1 MARKV
6 QPAEGFEKALVVVEY
21 HAPVRPGLW
30 YEVAG
35 EPDLEEEEEE
45 EEEEEVGEAA
55 GGREAPGARRPAP
68 GISRASNGIAT
79 RLSRNSH
86 PGNAQR
92 SIRLYPV
99 LNVPLLLE
107 GVFRDEWGGALS
119 RNGG

>member
-6 QPAEGFEKALVVVEY
+6 QPAEGFEKALIVVDD
-21 HAPVRPGLW
+21 HARVRSGLW

-35 EPDLEEEEEE
+35 EPDP
-45 EEEEEVGEAA
+45 EEEVGEAA

-68 GISRASNGIAT
+68 GISRAANGIAT

-92 SIRLYPV
+92 SIPRYPV

-107 GVFRDEWGGALS
+107 GAFRDGEWGGALS
-119 RNGG
+119 RDGG